1 MAISATSG
9 LISGI
14 DYESIINATI
24 EVEKQPIYDLQTK
37 QSDYEAKISSYGSI
51 TSALA
56 TLQEAM
62 ETLSDPT
69 EFISYSATTSD
80 SDILKV
86 SADDDANTGTYS
98 ITVKNIAKTE
108 IINSYEGFTSS
119 DEEVGTGTLSI
130 GTGDNESTEITI
142 DSTNNTLEGIAEA
155 INDSDSGVSAT
166 LIKLSDNKYALSLTA
181 DSTGKPINFSI
192 SSDGDSSSNDA
203 NGLSRLYSDPE
214 NQSMD
219 ITQAAEKA
227 SFTFNGLDIER
238 NENTIDDLI
247 DGVTITLVKAD
258 EEDEEN
264 TVTVEVKKKYSGMEN
279 ALQSFVE
286 AYNSMISVFGEE
298 QYYDSDSGDSGT
310 LFGDYSATII
320 KNGVVNLLK
329 TKVDG
334 ISDSVNSLSAL
345 GIEMTEDGTLDFDS
359 DTFSDIIE
367 DNEEDIVSFFTSDDE
382 GNKGLAVKLYSYLE
396 SYTQSDGI
404 IESRTDS
411 YQSSIDELDDKIE
424 SKQLLIDKREER
436 LWKYYNT
443 LESKL
448 AELDSLQTAVESMI
462 STVSTL
468 NSY

>member
-1 MAISATSG
+1 MSISATSG

-24 EVEKQPIYDLQTK
+24 EVEKQPIYNLQAK

-51 TSALA
+51 TSVLA
-56 TLQEAM
+56 TLQETM

-86 SADDDANTGTYS
+86 SADDDANTGSYS

-108 IINSYEGFTSS
+108 IINSYDGFTST
-119 DEEVGTGTLSI
+119 DEKIGTGTLSI

-155 INDSDSGVSAT
+155 INESDSGVSAT
-166 LIKLSDNKYALSLTA
+166 IIQLSDNKYALSLTA
-181 DSTGKPINFSI
+181 DSTGESINFSI
-192 SSDGDSSSNDA
+192 KEDGDGSTSDT

-219 ITQAAEKA
+219 ISQAAEKA

-238 NENTIDDLI
+238 SENTIDDLI
-247 DGVTITLVKAD
+247 NGVTFTLVKTD
-258 EEDEEN
+258 EDEEESS
-264 TVTVEVKKKYSGMEN
+264 VTVEVKKQYSGMES
-279 ALQSFVE
+279 ALQAFVD
-286 AYNSMISVFGEE
+286 AYNNMISVFGEE
-298 QYYDSDSGDSGT
+298 QYFDSDSGDSGT

-329 TKVDG
+329 TTVDG
-334 ISDSVNSLSAL
+334 VSDSVNSLSAL
-345 GIEMTEDGTLDFDS
+345 GIELTDDGTLDFDL

-382 GNKGLAVKLYSYLE
+382 GNEGLAVKLYDYLE
-396 SYTQSDGI
+396 SYTQSGGI
-404 IESRTDS
+404 LESRTDS
-411 YQSSIDELDDKIE
+411 YQESIDKLDDEIE

-436 LWKYYNT
+436 LWDYYNT

-448 AELDSLQTAVESMI
+448 AELESLKTAVESMI
-462 STVSTL
+462 DTVSTI
-468 NSY
+468 NS